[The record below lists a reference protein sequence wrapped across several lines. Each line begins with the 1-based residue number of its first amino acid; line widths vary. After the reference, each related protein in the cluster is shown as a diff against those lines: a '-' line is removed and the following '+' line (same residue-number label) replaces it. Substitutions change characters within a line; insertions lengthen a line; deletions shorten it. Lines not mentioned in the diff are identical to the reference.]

1 MEIDVISKQEVKQ
14 IALDYI
20 CNYIN
25 PEEWCE
31 KGSVRQDIKDLTGK
45 ISSHDKS
52 LHNMFEA
59 INAISNMVGTH
70 KDLMDSYK
78 ELFDTLSE
86 RIKLLEELCQLK
98 KK

>member
-1 MEIDVISKQEVKQ
+1 MEIDVISKEEVER
-14 IALDYI
+14 IALNTICEYI
-20 CNYIN
+20 K
-25 PEEWCE
+25 PKEWCE

-86 RIKLLEELCQLK
+86 RIKLLEKSCQSK
-98 KK
+98 KE

>member
-1 MEIDVISKQEVKQ
+1 MKIDVITKEDMQLIENNIRK
-14 IALDYI
+14 
-20 CNYIN
+20 
-25 PEEWCE
+25 
-31 KGSVRQDIKDLTGK
+31 DIKALTEKLG
-45 ISSHDKS
+45 SHDKS

-78 ELFDTLSE
+78 ELFDTLTK
-86 RIKLLEELCQLK
+86 RTKLLEELCQLK

>member
-1 MEIDVISKQEVKQ
+1 MEIDVITEEDMQLIENK
-14 IALDYI
+14 
-20 CNYIN
+20 IN
-25 PEEWCE
+25 
-31 KGSVRQDIKDLTGK
+31 KDIKALTGN
-45 ISSHDKS
+45 IDSHAKS

-78 ELFDTLSE
+78 ELFDTLTE
-86 RIKLLEELCQLK
+86 RTKLLQELCQLK